1 MGPGLRDVAVIKY
14 VVSGVLTSMC
24 SNTSIPGVPCLVTVK
39 LGVASGVALGSG
51 VLTSMCSNTSI
62 PGVPCLVT
70 VNLGVGCGV
79 ALVLLPCRQQF
90 GMPVEYIDGMSRVTY
105 PSCAGGVGTSLGG
118 TEGICHYYFLVFG
131 VTVDTIDMDVW
142 FL

>member
-14 VVSGVLTSMC
+14 VVSGVLTCMC

-39 LGVASGVALGSG
+39 LGV
-51 VLTSMCSNTSI
+51 
-62 PGVPCLVT
+62 
-70 VNLGVGCGV
+70 GCGV
-79 ALVLLPCRQQF
+79 KLVLLPCRQQF

-118 TEGICHYYFLVFG
+118 TEGICHYYFLVVG
-131 VTVDTIDMDVW
+131 VTVDTIDMGVW